1 MGHNVQWKL
10 SPAYDLAFSSGV
22 GNEQCAMVMSEGSN
36 PDAENLLKLAEEVKI
51 KKDHTIEIME
61 VTRANPGQ
69 TACTCKTVWC

>member
-61 VTRANPGQ
+61 VTRVNPGQ
-69 TACTCKTVWC
+69 TACPCKTIWC